1 MDDTL
6 WREKT
11 IESLKNIFDNKP
23 DVLSFSIFG
32 SLSDDTIEKDRWS
45 DIDAMLVVDDVALD
59 KYYPNIE
66 WLNSLGTIL
75 IVNQSKNEQSCT
87 TKVIFEDF
95 RKIDFVVATKSAII
109 SAKPFWPKQKLIIS
123 NSDSVAKKLETFTA
137 DTFEINEKDYDLSK
151 FSDEFWFKLFVATTK
166 LMRNDLLI
174 SLHLCLDL
182 YMQCLVLAM
191 WIRDRQ
197 TGTNIH
203 RTGSVGNELIEKMNL
218 IIDDLSKPSILELI
232 GRCGE
237 EFEKLCLAWDPNFK
251 TTYPKFK
258 HLLDTARDEINS

>member
-6 WREKT
+6 WREKA
-11 IESLKNIFDNKP
+11 IENLKNIFDNKP

-45 DIDAMLVVDDVALD
+45 DIDAMLVVDDAALV

-75 IVNQSKNEQSCT
+75 LVNQSKNEQSCT

-109 SAKPFWPKQKLIIS
+109 SSKSFWPKQKIVIS
-123 NSDSVAKKLETFTA
+123 NSDSVAKMLETFTA
-137 DTFEINEKDYDLSK
+137 DTFEINEKNYNLDK
-151 FSDEFWFKLFVATTK
+151 FSEDFWFKFFVATTK

-203 RTGSVGNELIEKMNL
+203 RTGSMGNELIENMNL
-218 IIDDLSKPSILELI
+218 KIGDLSKPGILDLI

-237 EFEKLCLAWDPNFK
+237 EFDKLSLGWNPEFK
-251 TTYPKFK
+251 PMYPKIK
-258 HLLDTARDEINS
+258 KLLNAAKEEI